1 MAARMAATTTRM
13 TARVATVATVAAIA
27 TVACADGAR
36 EDAGG
41 EGRVEEYARR
51 VLGWQMARG
60 VACAVLARARARA
73 WVRTGFAVMCAVEA
87 YGVWGTA
94 CVVWAAWGARAW
106 ARATYGEARRRSR
119 RAGAFAGVC
128 VGFIV
133 IDALERRRTYAWMFL
148 SASGRLNVTTFNVFK
163 AARYDALR
171 LWSYVLE
178 GAGDE
183 SMFKVLRYVF
193 YPPLR
198 VSGPLLRFREFE
210 RHRNRSMWRVVT
222 SCVEIVDACAWLAM
236 SRLARR
242 SYYGAYDIDTINS
255 SALHA
260 VLFAWTHTTMI
271 WMSSMVVF
279 TIPHA
284 LALIEGQVST
294 RDVAL
299 DWRSAGTSFSHFW
312 RTFHAS
318 LNDAFVAYIYDP
330 LGGSTFAMFA
340 VMAFSF
346 LFHGFDIAWVKFFAI
361 NAAGL
366 AFERALKSYH
376 TSRVVPTAA
385 YQTALFMLFTRC
397 TMPITITPAF
407 CAINFL
413 LFCYFH
419 QHDASRS
426 TPL

>member
-1 MAARMAATTTRM
+1 MAMMAM
-13 TARVATVATVAAIA
+13 TARTARMTTVAIAAAIA
-27 TVACADGAR
+27 ASCAGERAGER
-36 EDAGG
+36 AGG
-41 EGRVEEYARR
+41 GGRVEEYARR
-51 VLGWQMARG
+51 VMGWQISRA
-60 VACAVLARARARA
+60 VACAVLTWARARA
-73 WVRTGFAVMCAVEA
+73 WVRTTFAVACAVEA

-94 CVVWAAWGARAW
+94 CVVWAAWAARAW
-106 ARATYGEARRRSR
+106 ARAAGEARRQR

-128 VGFIV
+128 VAFIV
-133 IDALERRRTYAWMFL
+133 IDALERRRAWR
-148 SASGRLNVTTFNVFK
+148 ASGRLNATTFNVFK

-171 LWSYVLE
+171 LWSYGLE

-210 RHRNRSMWRVVT
+210 RHRNRSMWRLVT

-236 SRLARR
+236 SRLASG

-318 LNDAFVAYIYDP
+318 LNEAFVAYIYDP
-330 LGGSTFAMFA
+330 LGASTCAMFA

-346 LFHGFDIAWVKFFAI
+346 LFHGFDVAWVKFFAI

-397 TMPITITPAF
+397 TMPIAITPAF

-413 LFCYFH
+413 LFWYFH
-419 QHDASRS
+419 RRDASRS